1 MATTGPEGEEYDS
14 RPDTYAHIVRV
25 QELLAPVAAE
35 LVRRGIEHDRS
46 KLHPPERDTF
56 DAYTPKLKA
65 STYGSDE
72 YKDFLAGMAGSLR
85 HHYAE
90 NRHHPEHFQDGIDGM
105 TLIDLMEMLA
115 DWKAATERHEDGD
128 MARSMAIQQERFG
141 ISDQLLRILG
151 NTVDALG
158 WW

>member
-1 MATTGPEGEEYDS
+1 MSDYDS

-72 YKDFLAGMAGSLR
+72 YRSFLAGMGEGLA
-85 HHYAE
+85 HHYAS
-90 NRHHPEHFQDGIDGM
+90 NRHHPEHFADGVSGM
-105 TLIDLMEMLA
+105 TLVDLMEMLA
-115 DWKAATERHEDGD
+115 DWKAATERHENGSL
-128 MARSMAIQQERFG
+128 ARSLDIQRDRFG
-141 ISDQLLRILG
+141 IDDQLVRILR
-151 NTVDALG
+151 NTAEALEWVDRPDEE
-158 WW
+158 